1 MRIYLIRHSM
11 TKGNKEKRYIGT
23 TDESLCLEGIQ
34 LLEER
39 KGMYPE
45 VTYVYVS
52 PMKRCVQTAEIIY
65 PEMMKAGAY
74 SCNEKL
80 RECDFGL
87 FENHNYIELSGCP
100 EYQAWIDSGGKL
112 PFPEGESREAF
123 IRRTLEG
130 FREVVRDAQ
139 AHDRETIA
147 VVAHGG
153 TIMSI
158 MERYAVKE
166 DGTPAGSYYDY
177 QIKNGEGYELRIS
190 ENDIYDDCDR
200 GGLCSGSD
208 LRGSK
213 MAVSSGE
220 ADRASDIGNRKNY
233 QKLPA
238 NKTGERIG
246 GGILVLVVVTV
257 STGVPA
263 VILSVA
269 YKYFWQLGLALESF
283 WCYQILAT
291 KSLKVESDRVYIALK
306 DKGLEAGRKA
316 VSMIVGRDTQNLTEE
331 GVTKAAVE
339 TVAENTSDGV
349 IAPLFY
355 MLIGG
360 AVLGFTYKAINTMD
374 SMVGYKNDKYQW
386 FGTAAAKL
394 DDVVN
399 FIPARVSAVLMI
411 LAAYLTGMDG
421 KNAACIFR
429 RDRFNHKSPNSAQT
443 EAVMAGALDVQL
455 AGDAWYFGKL
465 HKKPTIGDPVREM
478 ELLDIRRSHKLLYGT
493 AMLGL
498 ILGIILRILVL

>member
-1 MRIYLIRHSM
+1 M
-11 TKGNKEKRYIGT
+11 
-23 TDESLCLEGIQ
+23 
-34 LLEER
+34 
-39 KGMYPE
+39 
-45 VTYVYVS
+45 
-52 PMKRCVQTAEIIY
+52 
-65 PEMMKAGAY
+65 
-74 SCNEKL
+74 
-80 RECDFGL
+80 
-87 FENHNYIELSGCP
+87 
-100 EYQAWIDSGGKL
+100 
-112 PFPEGESREAF
+112 
-123 IRRTLEG
+123 
-130 FREVVRDAQ
+130 
-139 AHDRETIA
+139 
-147 VVAHGG
+147 
-153 TIMSI
+153 
-158 MERYAVKE
+158 
-166 DGTPAGSYYDY
+166 
-177 QIKNGEGYELRIS
+177 
-190 ENDIYDDCDR
+190 
-200 GGLCSGSD
+200 
-208 LRGSK
+208 
-213 MAVSSGE
+213 
-220 ADRASDIGNRKNY
+220 
-233 QKLPA
+233 
-238 NKTGERIG
+238 
-246 GGILVLVVVTV
+246 LVVVTV

-263 VILSVA
+263 VILLVA

-283 WCYQILAT
+283 WCYQIFAT

-421 KNAACIFR
+421 KNAARIFR

>member
-1 MRIYLIRHSM
+1 MNLYVW
-11 TKGNKEKRYIGT
+11 K
-23 TDESLCLEGIQ
+23 GIQ

-65 PEMMKAGAY
+65 PKMMKAGAY

-123 IRRTLEG
+123 IRRTLG
-130 FREVVRDAQ
+130 RVPGRSVRDAQ

-147 VVAHGG
+147 VVAQWRNDHEYHG
-153 TIMSI
+153 
-158 MERYAVKE
+158 RYAVKE

-190 ENDIYDDCDR
+190 ENDIYDDRDR

-220 ADRASDIGNRKNY
+220 ADRASDIGNRKIIRNC
-233 QKLPA
+233 LPA

-374 SMVGYKNDKYQW
+374 S
-386 FGTAAAKL
+386 
-394 DDVVN
+394 
-399 FIPARVSAVLMI
+399 
-411 LAAYLTGMDG
+411 
-421 KNAACIFR
+421 
-429 RDRFNHKSPNSAQT
+429 
-443 EAVMAGALDVQL
+443 
-455 AGDAWYFGKL
+455 
-465 HKKPTIGDPVREM
+465 
-478 ELLDIRRSHKLLYGT
+478 YGW
-493 AMLGL
+493 
-498 ILGIILRILVL
+498 I

>member
-139 AHDRETIA
+139 
-147 VVAHGG
+147 
-153 TIMSI
+153 
-158 MERYAVKE
+158 ERYAVKE

-190 ENDIYDDCDR
+190 ENDIYDDRDR

-233 QKLPA
+233 QKLSA
-238 NKTGERIG
+238 GE
-246 GGILVLVVVTV
+246 
-257 STGVPA
+257 
-263 VILSVA
+263 
-269 YKYFWQLGLALESF
+269 
-283 WCYQILAT
+283 
-291 KSLKVESDRVYIALK
+291 
-306 DKGLEAGRKA
+306 
-316 VSMIVGRDTQNLTEE
+316 
-331 GVTKAAVE
+331 
-339 TVAENTSDGV
+339 
-349 IAPLFY
+349 
-355 MLIGG
+355 
-360 AVLGFTYKAINTMD
+360 
-374 SMVGYKNDKYQW
+374 
-386 FGTAAAKL
+386 
-394 DDVVN
+394 
-399 FIPARVSAVLMI
+399 
-411 LAAYLTGMDG
+411 
-421 KNAACIFR
+421 
-429 RDRFNHKSPNSAQT
+429 
-443 EAVMAGALDVQL
+443 
-455 AGDAWYFGKL
+455 
-465 HKKPTIGDPVREM
+465 
-478 ELLDIRRSHKLLYGT
+478 
-493 AMLGL
+493 
-498 ILGIILRILVL
+498 

>member
-1 MRIYLIRHSM
+1 M
-11 TKGNKEKRYIGT
+11 
-23 TDESLCLEGIQ
+23 
-34 LLEER
+34 
-39 KGMYPE
+39 
-45 VTYVYVS
+45 
-52 PMKRCVQTAEIIY
+52 
-65 PEMMKAGAY
+65 
-74 SCNEKL
+74 
-80 RECDFGL
+80 
-87 FENHNYIELSGCP
+87 
-100 EYQAWIDSGGKL
+100 
-112 PFPEGESREAF
+112 
-123 IRRTLEG
+123 
-130 FREVVRDAQ
+130 
-139 AHDRETIA
+139 
-147 VVAHGG
+147 
-153 TIMSI
+153 
-158 MERYAVKE
+158 
-166 DGTPAGSYYDY
+166 
-177 QIKNGEGYELRIS
+177 
-190 ENDIYDDCDR
+190 
-200 GGLCSGSD
+200 
-208 LRGSK
+208 
-213 MAVSSGE
+213 
-220 ADRASDIGNRKNY
+220 
-233 QKLPA
+233 
-238 NKTGERIG
+238 
-246 GGILVLVVVTV
+246 LVVVTV

-269 YKYFWQLGLALESF
+269 YKYFWKLGLALESF

-360 AVLGFTYKAINTMD
+360 AVLGFAYKAINTMD
-374 SMVGYKNDKYQW
+374 SMVGYKNDRYQW

-411 LAAYLTGMDG
+411 AASYLTGMDG
-421 KNAACIFR
+421 KNAARIFR

>member
-1 MRIYLIRHSM
+1 M
-11 TKGNKEKRYIGT
+11 
-23 TDESLCLEGIQ
+23 
-34 LLEER
+34 
-39 KGMYPE
+39 
-45 VTYVYVS
+45 
-52 PMKRCVQTAEIIY
+52 
-65 PEMMKAGAY
+65 
-74 SCNEKL
+74 
-80 RECDFGL
+80 
-87 FENHNYIELSGCP
+87 
-100 EYQAWIDSGGKL
+100 
-112 PFPEGESREAF
+112 
-123 IRRTLEG
+123 
-130 FREVVRDAQ
+130 
-139 AHDRETIA
+139 
-147 VVAHGG
+147 
-153 TIMSI
+153 
-158 MERYAVKE
+158 
-166 DGTPAGSYYDY
+166 
-177 QIKNGEGYELRIS
+177 
-190 ENDIYDDCDR
+190 
-200 GGLCSGSD
+200 
-208 LRGSK
+208 
-213 MAVSSGE
+213 
-220 ADRASDIGNRKNY
+220 
-233 QKLPA
+233 
-238 NKTGERIG
+238 
-246 GGILVLVVVTV
+246 LVVVTV

-283 WCYQILAT
+283 WCYQIFAT

-421 KNAACIFR
+421 KNAVCIFR

>member
-52 PMKRCVQTAEIIY
+52 PMKRCVQTAEMIY

-190 ENDIYDDCDR
+190 ENDIYHDRDR
-200 GGLCSGSD
+200 GGLCSESD

-233 QKLPA
+233 QKLSA
-238 NKTGERIG
+238 GE
-246 GGILVLVVVTV
+246 
-257 STGVPA
+257 
-263 VILSVA
+263 
-269 YKYFWQLGLALESF
+269 
-283 WCYQILAT
+283 
-291 KSLKVESDRVYIALK
+291 
-306 DKGLEAGRKA
+306 
-316 VSMIVGRDTQNLTEE
+316 
-331 GVTKAAVE
+331 
-339 TVAENTSDGV
+339 
-349 IAPLFY
+349 
-355 MLIGG
+355 
-360 AVLGFTYKAINTMD
+360 
-374 SMVGYKNDKYQW
+374 
-386 FGTAAAKL
+386 
-394 DDVVN
+394 
-399 FIPARVSAVLMI
+399 
-411 LAAYLTGMDG
+411 
-421 KNAACIFR
+421 
-429 RDRFNHKSPNSAQT
+429 
-443 EAVMAGALDVQL
+443 
-455 AGDAWYFGKL
+455 
-465 HKKPTIGDPVREM
+465 
-478 ELLDIRRSHKLLYGT
+478 
-493 AMLGL
+493 
-498 ILGIILRILVL
+498 

>member
-1 MRIYLIRHSM
+1 MNLLLQMFLPVIAGFVLDLIFGDPVWLYHPVRMIGHLIS
-11 TKGNKEKRYIGT
+11 GVEKIIR
-23 TDESLCLEGIQ
+23 SLF
-34 LLEER
+34 
-39 KGMYPE
+39 P
-45 VTYVYVS
+45 
-52 PMKRCVQTAEIIY
+52 
-65 PEMMKAGAY
+65 
-74 SCNEKL
+74 
-80 RECDFGL
+80 
-87 FENHNYIELSGCP
+87 SG
-100 EYQAWIDSGGKL
+100 
-112 PFPEGESREAF
+112 
-123 IRRTLEG
+123 
-130 FREVVRDAQ
+130 
-139 AHDRETIA
+139 
-147 VVAHGG
+147 
-153 TIMSI
+153 
-158 MERYAVKE
+158 
-166 DGTPAGSYYDY
+166 
-177 QIKNGEGYELRIS
+177 
-190 ENDIYDDCDR
+190 
-200 GGLCSGSD
+200 
-208 LRGSK
+208 
-213 MAVSSGE
+213 
-220 ADRASDIGNRKNY
+220 
-233 QKLPA
+233 
-238 NKTGERIG
+238 KTGERIG
-246 GGILVLVVVTV
+246 GGLLVVIVVAV
-257 STGVPA
+257 SIAVPGG
-263 VILSVA
+263 ILYLA
-269 YKYFWQLGLALESF
+269 YHISFYLGLAVESF
-283 WCYQILAT
+283 MCYQILAT

-360 AVLGFTYKAINTMD
+360 AVLGFAYKAINTMD
-374 SMVGYKNDKYQW
+374 SMVGYKNDRYQW

>member
-1 MRIYLIRHSM
+1 M
-11 TKGNKEKRYIGT
+11 
-23 TDESLCLEGIQ
+23 
-34 LLEER
+34 
-39 KGMYPE
+39 
-45 VTYVYVS
+45 
-52 PMKRCVQTAEIIY
+52 
-65 PEMMKAGAY
+65 
-74 SCNEKL
+74 
-80 RECDFGL
+80 
-87 FENHNYIELSGCP
+87 
-100 EYQAWIDSGGKL
+100 
-112 PFPEGESREAF
+112 
-123 IRRTLEG
+123 
-130 FREVVRDAQ
+130 
-139 AHDRETIA
+139 
-147 VVAHGG
+147 
-153 TIMSI
+153 
-158 MERYAVKE
+158 
-166 DGTPAGSYYDY
+166 
-177 QIKNGEGYELRIS
+177 
-190 ENDIYDDCDR
+190 
-200 GGLCSGSD
+200 
-208 LRGSK
+208 
-213 MAVSSGE
+213 
-220 ADRASDIGNRKNY
+220 
-233 QKLPA
+233 
-238 NKTGERIG
+238 
-246 GGILVLVVVTV
+246 LVVVTV

-283 WCYQILAT
+283 WCYQIFAT

-306 DKGLEAGRKA
+306 YKGLEAGRKA

-411 LAAYLTGMDG
+411 LAAYLIGMDG

>member
-1 MRIYLIRHSM
+1 MNLEFQRM
-11 TKGNKEKRYIGT
+11 TY
-23 TDESLCLEGIQ
+23 
-34 LLEER
+34 
-39 KGMYPE
+39 M
-45 VTYVYVS
+45 
-52 PMKRCVQTAEIIY
+52 
-65 PEMMKAGAY
+65 
-74 SCNEKL
+74 
-80 RECDFGL
+80 
-87 FENHNYIELSGCP
+87 
-100 EYQAWIDSGGKL
+100 
-112 PFPEGESREAF
+112 
-123 IRRTLEG
+123 
-130 FREVVRDAQ
+130 
-139 AHDRETIA
+139 TIA
-147 VVAHGG
+147 IVAGFVLDLIFGDPRWLYHPVRLIGHLISG
-153 TIMSI
+153 T
-158 MERYAVKE
+158 ER
-166 DGTPAGSYYDY
+166 
-177 QIKNGEGYELRIS
+177 IIRN
-190 ENDIYDDCDR
+190 C
-200 GGLCSGSD
+200 
-208 LRGSK
+208 
-213 MAVSSGE
+213 
-220 ADRASDIGNRKNY
+220 
-233 QKLPA
+233 LPA

-283 WCYQILAT
+283 LCYQILAT

-421 KNAACIFR
+421 KNAAYIFR